1 VGRGGGL
8 TGDPLRLAGPA
19 SAGLA
24 MRELQRA
31 TSHTW
36 PLRAAGDSVASLT
49 CGRLEALLRPPRGDD
64 ALAAAL
70 DRVGDGVVEEVA
82 APRPGASHTIAG
94 RRAAPAPPAAG
105 SRDLRPPPGEFARSF
120 PLRERVRPEVASHRR
135 VRSVGSPHDEASA
148 ARPTDGVR
156 SSPRD
161 VSGLE
166 WLVRDVTVL
175 QEAAAAQIE
184 LAAPVARVGSAD
196 VTTAPTSRRDSVP
209 NDQPAGVWSVPSPAP
224 ARFGHAPP
232 RDHLSPSRAVKA
244 GAPPPVAPITRSA
257 APAVGGKS
265 ALESLVRAWRVE
277 DAAEPDVAQ
286 PTVSDTTT
294 ADTQA
299 SVVDDVPSG
308 GTGPRAARAPDVRAK
323 PSRDDELLGLRDE
336 VGRMLVAELRRYG
349 IEVGT

>member
-31 TSHTW
+31 ASRTW
-36 PLRAAGDSVASLT
+36 PLREAGDSVASLT

-64 ALAAAL
+64 VLAAAL
-70 DRVGDGVVEEVA
+70 DRVGDGAVEEVA
-82 APRPGASHTIAG
+82 ASRSGAPHTIGA

-105 SRDLRPPPGEFARSF
+105 SQNLRPRPADVARSS
-120 PLRERVRPEVASHRR
+120 PLRERARPEVASHRR
-135 VRSVGSPHDEASA
+135 VRSVGSPHDEAPA
-148 ARPTDGVR
+148 ARPRGVR

-161 VSGLE
+161 VRGLE
-166 WLVRDVTVL
+166 WLVRDAAVL
-175 QEAAAAQIE
+175 QEAAAAPIE
-184 LAAPVARVGSAD
+184 LAAPVARVGSAG
-196 VTTAPTSRRDSVP
+196 VTTAPTSRPGSVP
-209 NDQPAGVWSVPSPAP
+209 NDQPAGGRSVSAPTPS
-224 ARFGHAPP
+224 GQAPP
-232 RDHLSPSRAVKA
+232 RDHLSPPGAQKVV
-244 GAPPPVAPITRSA
+244 APPSVAPISRSA
-257 APAVGGKS
+257 APAVGAES

-277 DAAEPDVAQ
+277 DAAEPDAAQ
-286 PTVSDTTT
+286 PTVSDITT
-294 ADTQA
+294 ADTQP

-308 GTGPRAARAPDVRAK
+308 GIGPRAARAPDVHTQPA
-323 PSRDDELLGLRDE
+323 RDDELLGLRDE